1 MDHMFVDGYLFLNNC
16 LYIYIK
22 EQYRRLVI
30 PNIQEINIAKI
41 NFNYR
46 DLYLYT
52 SKDRVLTYQDKNG
65 YPISYDIL
73 NAILPTD
80 KIFNYFLFKNDFS
93 KTNSLCY
100 SITTYFSDFTTFI
113 GDVAIWGDSD
123 IIGYSTIEDSI
134 IFNTSVD
141 SSVVVKS
148 DTTAT
153 KKFEVKDDDGESNKI
168 QTKSDKKFEC
178 VFVKVGDKAKI
189 KIIKTGIQDDTNI
202 EVISGLSKGDVVIT
216 GPYTTVTKD
225 LNSGDKVKAKI
236 NTPAKAKGKK

>member
-1 MDHMFVDGYLFLNNC
+1 MFVDGYLFLNNF

-22 EQYRRLVI
+22 EQYRNLVI
-30 PNIQEINIAKI
+30 PHIQEINIAKI

-52 SKDRVLTYQDKNG
+52 SKDRVLIYQDKDG

-100 SITTYFSDFTTFI
+100 SITTYFSDFATVI

-123 IIGYSTIEDSI
+123 IIGYSTIKDSV

-141 SSVVVKS
+141 SSIVVKS
-148 DTTAT
+148 SARQSKLEYSYLENSKVLFSQIHYSTI
-153 KKFEVKDDDGESNKI
+153 KHSEIFNKDMRDSTLIYVNKVYSL
-168 QTKSDKKFEC
+168 QET
-178 VFVKVGDKAKI
+178 
-189 KIIKTGIQDDTNI
+189 
-202 EVISGLSKGDVVIT
+202 
-216 GPYTTVTKD
+216 
-225 LNSGDKVKAKI
+225 
-236 NTPAKAKGKK
+236 

>member
-22 EQYRRLVI
+22 EQYTNLVI
-30 PNIQEINIAKI
+30 PYIQEMDIAKI

-52 SKDRVLTYQDKNG
+52 SKDKVLRYEDKDG

-100 SITTYFSDFTTFI
+100 SITTYFSDFATVI

-123 IIGYSTIEDSI
+123 IIGYSTIKDSVI
-134 IFNTSVD
+134 YNTSVD
-141 SSVVVKS
+141 NSTVVKS
-148 DTTAT
+148 SARQAKLEYSYLENCKVLLSEIDYSTIKHSDIFGKDMQYSTLVYVDSDDFRSIDLKRKLIISSF
-153 KKFEVKDDDGESNKI
+153 KK
-168 QTKSDKKFEC
+168 
-178 VFVKVGDKAKI
+178 
-189 KIIKTGIQDDTNI
+189 
-202 EVISGLSKGDVVIT
+202 
-216 GPYTTVTKD
+216 
-225 LNSGDKVKAKI
+225 
-236 NTPAKAKGKK
+236 

>member
-22 EQYRRLVI
+22 KQYRELVI
-30 PNIQEINIAKI
+30 PNIQEMNIAKI

-52 SKDRVLTYQDKNG
+52 SKDRVLRYEDKDG

-100 SITTYFSDFTTFI
+100 SITTYFSDFATVI

-123 IIGYSTIEDSI
+123 IIGYSTIEDSV

-148 DTTAT
+148 SARQSKLEYSYLENSKVLFSQIDYSTI
-153 KKFEVKDDDGESNKI
+153 KHSEIFNKDMRDSTLIYFNYVRKH
-168 QTKSDKKFEC
+168 
-178 VFVKVGDKAKI
+178 
-189 KIIKTGIQDDTNI
+189 
-202 EVISGLSKGDVVIT
+202 
-216 GPYTTVTKD
+216 
-225 LNSGDKVKAKI
+225 
-236 NTPAKAKGKK
+236 

>member
-22 EQYRRLVI
+22 EQYRNIVI
-30 PNIQEINIAKI
+30 PHIQEINIAKI

-52 SKDRVLTYQDKNG
+52 SKDRVLRYEDKDG

-113 GDVAIWGDSD
+113 GNVAIWGDSD
-123 IIGYSTIEDSI
+123 IVGYSTIEDSV

-141 SSVVVKS
+141 GSVVVKS
-148 DTTAT
+148 SARQSKLKYSYLENSKVLFSKIDYSTIKYSEIFNKDMQDSTLIYFNYVRNIKQLGFAIKHAIEY
-153 KKFEVKDDDGESNKI
+153 KKFE
-168 QTKSDKKFEC
+168 
-178 VFVKVGDKAKI
+178 A
-189 KIIKTGIQDDTNI
+189 
-202 EVISGLSKGDVVIT
+202 GL
-216 GPYTTVTKD
+216 
-225 LNSGDKVKAKI
+225 
-236 NTPAKAKGKK
+236 

>member
-22 EQYRRLVI
+22 EQYRNLVI
-30 PNIQEINIAKI
+30 PHIQEINIAKI

-52 SKDRVLTYQDKNG
+52 SKDRVLIYQDKDG

-93 KTNSLCY
+93 KTNLLCY
-100 SITTYFSDFTTFI
+100 SITTYFSDFATVI
-113 GDVAIWGDSD
+113 GDVTIWGDSD
-123 IIGYSTIEDSI
+123 IIGYSTIEDSV

-148 DTTAT
+148 SARQSKLEYSYLENSKVLFSKIDYSTIKYSEIFNKDMRDSTLIYVNYVRKHQTTWIR
-153 KKFEVKDDDGESNKI
+153 N
-168 QTKSDKKFEC
+168 
-178 VFVKVGDKAKI
+178 
-189 KIIKTGIQDDTNI
+189 
-202 EVISGLSKGDVVIT
+202 
-216 GPYTTVTKD
+216 
-225 LNSGDKVKAKI
+225 
-236 NTPAKAKGKK
+236 